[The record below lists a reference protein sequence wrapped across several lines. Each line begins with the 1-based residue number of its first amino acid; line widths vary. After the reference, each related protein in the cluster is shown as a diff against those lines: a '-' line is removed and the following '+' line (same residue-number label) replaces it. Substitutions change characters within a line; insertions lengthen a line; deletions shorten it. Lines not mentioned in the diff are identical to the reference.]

1 MFDPVGQLVDDAV
14 QLFGSVGDRKN
25 LEVRWANRQDGHRP
39 DLSSAAHTAARAL
52 ASTHVVLLLVMGLA
66 FPSAPTGTKTHADS

>member
-39 DLSSAAHTAARAL
+39 DLSSAARAL